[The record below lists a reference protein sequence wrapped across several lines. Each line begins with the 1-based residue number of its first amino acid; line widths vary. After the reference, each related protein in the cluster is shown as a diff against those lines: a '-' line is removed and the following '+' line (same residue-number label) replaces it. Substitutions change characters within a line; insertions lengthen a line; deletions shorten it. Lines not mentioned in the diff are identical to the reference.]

1 MLHDH
6 SRDCKLSYEEIVAEK
21 KLDALRTKMLEE
33 DPTLLTH
40 NF

>member
-1 MLHDH
+1 MNHC
-6 SRDCKLSYEEIVAEK
+6 SEIVLSYEEIMAEK
-21 KLDALRTKMLEE
+21 KLARLRDHMLDE